1 MWQLQ
6 IMNIFKKKKDI
17 LMQHS
22 WSAFSEKLH
31 KINLSW
37 LNYCYQSQYMDFT
50 RMGGSRLVNCPA
62 AADKPARL
70 WSSCSLALPF
80 FIFIA
85 SDILSNKYI
94 EISETA
100 IGCLCCCVFPIS
112 HFGICYETADK
123 YKDHNGEKRS
133 AKLGN

>member
-50 RMGGSRLVNCPA
+50 GMGGSRLVNCPA

-70 WSSCSLALPF
+70 WSGCSLALPF
-80 FIFIA
+80 FYIYCLWYLIKQIHR
-85 SDILSNKYI
+85 DIRDSNWLSMLLCFSYFSLWHLLWNKN
-94 EISETA
+94 EQS
-100 IGCLCCCVFPIS
+100 
-112 HFGICYETADK
+112 
-123 YKDHNGEKRS
+123 RS
-133 AKLGN
+133 AE

>member
-50 RMGGSRLVNCPA
+50 GMGGSRLVNCPA
-62 AADKPARL
+62 AADKPARPEAVVL
-70 WSSCSLALPF
+70 WLCLFLYLLP
-80 FIFIA
+80 
-85 SDILSNKYI
+85 L
-94 EISETA
+94 ISYQTN
-100 IGCLCCCVFPIS
+100 
-112 HFGICYETADK
+112 T
-123 YKDHNGEKRS
+123 
-133 AKLGN
+133 

>member
-1 MWQLQ
+1 
-6 IMNIFKKKKDI
+6 
-17 LMQHS
+17 
-22 WSAFSEKLH
+22 
-31 KINLSW
+31 
-37 LNYCYQSQYMDFT
+37 
-50 RMGGSRLVNCPA
+50 MGGSRLVNCPA
-62 AADKPARL
+62 AADKPARPEAVVL
-70 WSSCSLALPF
+70 WLCLF

-133 AKLGN
+133 AELGN